1 MITCDQIKSL
11 CIPYLNGKLN
21 NAIANQVEKH
31 LEICPLCRMELKF
44 DQKIYRAII
53 SDDDIP
59 TISPDF
65 NAVVVDRALE
75 LKKSLRRK
83 FTIIISEHPWSV
95 SVIGISTSIFFFI
108 VSSIW
113 NISNYFNDIVTFLY
127 SLAPFLIALILLVS
141 FWIYY
146 VNEKF
151 IEKLKYL
158 SDNRNLDK

>member
-1 MITCDQIKSL
+1 MITCDQMKSL
-11 CIPYLNGKLN
+11 CIPYLKGKLN
-21 NAIANQVEKH
+21 KSIINQVGKH
-31 LEICPLCRMELKF
+31 LEICPLCMMELKF
-44 DQKIYRAII
+44 DQKIYHAII

-95 SVIGISTSIFFFI
+95 SVIGISASILFFI

-113 NISNYFNDIVTFLY
+113 NISNSFNDIVAFLY
-127 SLAPFLIALILLVS
+127 SPAPFLIALILLVS

-151 IEKLKYL
+151 IEKLICL
-158 SDNRNLDK
+158 SDKRNPDK